1 LSPRRLA
8 IVVVCLASRP
18 LTPTIGFAQN
28 LPATIHAEGVP
39 PVPADLDAGID
50 LYRFWGSVSF
60 QGWLGGTRR
69 VVYLYESEG
78 TQQVFLRLD
87 PDEPEQQ
94 LTSSG
99 RSVAWVSPHPSRD
112 RLVVALDRQGNEN
125 YQLQLRD
132 LTTGVLQSFTNDHW
146 RNTSVLWSPR
156 GRLLALSSNARN
168 GKDRDLYVVKPP
180 DGFTGRRIKD
190 AAGTCVAQ
198 DWSPDERRVAAV
210 EFRPDWNASWVHLI
224 DVETREVETI
234 RQPAG
239 LPVKRS
245 GVRWSKDGTALYWLT
260 NRDSD
265 FLQLA
270 RYDLGTN
277 REVPLTSGIPWDIE
291 EYDISGNGRTI
302 VLVANEDGRSRLH
315 VIDARTG
322 QARPTPRFADGL
334 ISNVS
339 FRGSSQEFA
348 FTWSSPH
355 SPPGIYSYDLATRWR
370 TEWARPRKGSPRAG
384 SGDDPA
390 LIRYPSF
397 DGLPI
402 PAFVRLPG
410 PWFPGPHP
418 VLIDLHGGPDSQAR
432 PEFSSLSDYLLNE
445 LGIALIAPNV
455 RGSSG
460 YGQAY
465 EKLDNG
471 RNREDAVRD
480 VGALIDWI
488 ATQPDLDASRVAVRG
503 GSYGGYLA
511 LATLMK
517 YGDRL
522 RGAIDLAGISHF
534 ETFLEDAPAL
544 AIDGWRDEYGDERD
558 PATLKFFREISPLSH
573 ADKIRRPVLVM
584 HGENDPRVKVGEA
597 DRIVAAV
604 RAGGVPVWYVRF
616 DGEGHHFQRR
626 DHSLYQQHAQI
637 LFLSRYLL
645 PEG

>member
-1 LSPRRLA
+1 VSPRRLA
-8 IVVVCLASRP
+8 IVVVGLACRFLAP
-18 LTPTIGFAQN
+18 AIGLAQN
-28 LPATIHAEGVP
+28 LPATIQAEGVP
-39 PVPADLDAGID
+39 PIPADLDPALD

-78 TQQVFLRLD
+78 TQQVFLRFD
-87 PDEPEQQ
+87 PDEPEQR
-94 LTSSG
+94 LTSFG

-125 YQLQLRD
+125 YQLHLRD
-132 LTTGVLQSFTNDHW
+132 LTTGVFQTFTNDHW
-146 RNTSVLWSPR
+146 RNTSLLWSPR
-156 GRLLALSSNARN
+156 GHFLALSSNARN
-168 GKDRDLYVVKPP
+168 GKDRDLYVVTPP
-180 DGFTGRRIKD
+180 DGFTGRRIKN
-190 AAGTCVAQ
+190 AVGTCVAQ
-198 DWSPDERRVAAV
+198 DWSPDERRIAAV

-224 DVETREVETI
+224 QVETGAVETI

-245 GVRWSKDGTALYWLT
+245 SVRWSKDGGSLYWLT

-265 FLQLA
+265 FQRLA

-277 REVPLTSGIPWDIE
+277 QEVSLTPNIPWDVE
-291 EYDISGNGRTI
+291 EYDISGNGRSI

-322 QARPTPRFADGL
+322 QARPTPRFADGV
-334 ISNVS
+334 ISNLS
-339 FRGSSQEFA
+339 FRGKSQEFA

-355 SPPGIYSYDLATRWR
+355 SPPGIYSYDLTTRWR
-370 TEWARPRKGSPRAG
+370 TEWAKPRQGSPRAG

-390 LIRYPSF
+390 LMRYSSF

-410 PWFPGPHP
+410 PWFPTPHP

-511 LATLMK
+511 LASLMK

-544 AIDGWRDEYGDERD
+544 AIEGWRDEYGDERD
-558 PATLKFFREISPLSH
+558 PATLRFFRAISPLAH
-573 ADKIRRPVLVM
+573 ADRIKKPLLVL

-604 RAGGVPVWYVRF
+604 RDGGGPVWYIRF
-616 DGEGHHFQRR
+616 EGEGHQFERR
-626 DHSLYQQHAQI
+626 EHSLYQQHAQI

-645 PEG
+645 PED